1 MDDNCMCFGIF
12 LIKVS
17 TCSMDPETAVTCTHG
32 HFNHVVFAVHET
44 GEGAHACGCC
54 PRLWRALGQQ
64 QVAIYEPLSFMSGLK
79 KHSPHEVRT
88 AFLTLRHAVISLD
101 WLQINPDYCIESLF
115 VSGVHMIQ
123 QTNKQKWKY
132 VKLERYPCTYIY
144 IYIYMICIWCYTN
157 ITTSHTPITIQSIDR
172 V

>member
-1 MDDNCMCFGIF
+1 M
-12 LIKVS
+12 LPKALES
-17 TCSMDPETAVTCTHG
+17 TWS
-32 HFNHVVFAVHET
+32 
-44 GEGAHACGCC
+44 
-54 PRLWRALGQQ
+54 Q
-64 QVAIYEPLSFMSGLK
+64 QVAISESLYFMSGLK

-132 VKLERYPCTYIY
+132 VKSERYPCTYIY
-144 IYIYMICIWCYTN
+144 IYI
-157 ITTSHTPITIQSIDR
+157 
-172 V
+172 